1 MMENDIKRINTIT
14 IEGESMDGKKLVVNY
29 KILSLYEWSQEF
41 EFGDTLPIVNLR
53 FGALDA
59 TVYSH
64 AYCGHYH
71 CDKIINIK
79 QRIIYDDVIMIA
91 IDKEELL

>member
-14 IEGESMDGKKLVVNY
+14 VEGESIDGQKIIVNY
-29 KILSLYEWSQEF
+29 KILSLHEWSQEF

-59 TVYSH
+59 MV
-64 AYCGHYH
+64 
-71 CDKIINIK
+71 IK
-79 QRIIYDDVIMIA
+79 APLEEEKVVV
-91 IDKEELL
+91 KEEAKEEEKEETFELPIITW

>member
-14 IEGESMDGKKLVVNY
+14 VEGESIDGQKIIVND
-29 KILSLYEWSQEF
+29 KILSLHDWSQKF

-59 TVYSH
+59 MV
-64 AYCGHYH
+64 
-71 CDKIINIK
+71 IK
-79 QRIIYDDVIMIA
+79 TPLETEIA
-91 IDKEELL
+91 EVEVKEEEKEETFELPVITW

>member
-14 IEGESMDGKKLVVNY
+14 VEGESIDGQKIIVNY
-29 KILSLYEWSQEF
+29 KILSLHEWSQEF

-59 TVYSH
+59 MV
-64 AYCGHYH
+64 
-71 CDKIINIK
+71 IK
-79 QRIIYDDVIMIA
+79 APFETEKVEVEV
-91 IDKEELL
+91 KEEEKEETFELPVITW

>member
-14 IEGESMDGKKLVVNY
+14 VEGESIDGQKIIVNY
-29 KILSLYEWSQEF
+29 KILSLHEWSQEF

-59 TVYSH
+59 MV
-64 AYCGHYH
+64 
-71 CDKIINIK
+71 IK
-79 QRIIYDDVIMIA
+79 APLEEENVVV
-91 IDKEELL
+91 KEEAKEEEKEETFELPIITW